1 MSDIE
6 QRVIKVISE
15 QLGVEKEKVQ
25 LNSQLIADLGAD
37 SLDNVELIMAIE
49 EEFDVEIPDDV
60 AENIVTVRDVIKQ
73 IETASDAA
81 A

>member
-1 MSDIE
+1 MSHIE

-73 IETASDAA
+73 IEAASDAA

>member
-6 QRVIKVISE
+6 QRAIKVISE
-15 QLGVEKEKVQ
+15 QLGVEKEKVL

-73 IETASDAA
+73 IEAATDAA

>member
-73 IETASDAA
+73 IEAASDAA

>member
-1 MSDIE
+1 MSDIQ

-15 QLGVEKEKVQ
+15 QLGVEQEKVN

-60 AENIVTVRDVIKQ
+60 AENIVTVRDVIKL
-73 IETASDAA
+73 IESSTDAA